1 MLYYCT
7 VVPKSGIKGLKRE
20 DAKSQSFFLNTDY
33 TDLRDFFARL
43 NKLRKCL
50 AYARDLYP

>member
-50 AYARDLYP
+50 AYARD